1 VPEQSTIPWENVG
14 PQFKKP
20 FKQAA
25 ILVDLHRCTGCHA
38 CSVSC
43 KTEHEV
49 PLGDFRM
56 RVRYLERP
64 APQQN
69 QLSFV
74 PMLCMH
80 CQDAPCLK
88 ACPTSAIGRLE
99 DGRVVIDEDKCCGNK
114 ACVAACP
121 YGAIFI
127 NDDTNKAE
135 KCDLCTHRTEV
146 GLDPAC
152 VSSCPTEA
160 LKFHDL
166 GDESDEVTAM
176 AKQQN
181 AKAWKEDAETLPS
194 VLYINHDKWM
204 EDKVNLGVQIS
215 EQDEDPIYE
224 QDNFGKKGR

>member
-1 VPEQSTIPWENVG
+1 MPEELPWERVG
-14 PQFKKP
+14 AQYRKDY
-20 FKQAA
+20 KQAG
-25 ILVDLHRCTGCHA
+25 ILVELQRCTGCHA
-38 CSVSC
+38 CSVAC
-43 KTEHEV
+43 KTEHDV

-64 APQQN
+64 DETHTR
-69 QLSFV
+69 LSFV

-88 ACPTSAIGRLE
+88 ACPTSAIGRLG

-127 NDDTNKAE
+127 NEETQKAE

-152 VSSCPTEA
+152 VNACPTDA

-166 GDESDEVTAM
+166 QDDSDVVTATAM
-176 AKQQN
+176 EKS

-194 VLYINHDKWM
+194 VLYVGHEGWM
-204 EDKVNLGVQIS
+204 EEKANLGVQLS
-215 EQDEDPIYE
+215 ERDEDPIYE
-224 QDNFGKKGR
+224 QNNFDTKGT

>member
-1 VPEQSTIPWENVG
+1 MPERSPIPWENVG

-20 FKQAA
+20 LKQAA

-64 APQQN
+64 APQES
-69 QLSFV
+69 QLAFV

-80 CQDAPCLK
+80 CQDAPCMK
-88 ACPTSAIGRLE
+88 ACPTSAIGRLD

-114 ACVAACP
+114 ACITACP

-127 NDDTNKAE
+127 NDDTRKAE

-176 AKQQN
+176 AKKQN
-181 AKAWKEDAETLPS
+181 AKAWKEDAETFPS
-194 VLYINHDKWM
+194 VLYVNHEKWM
-204 EDKVNLGVQIS
+204 EDKVNVGVQIS
-215 EQDEDPIYE
+215 ERDEDPIYE
-224 QDNFGKKGR
+224 QDNFDKKGS